1 MRCQDVDPNAVG
13 AQHLLSWLDA
23 ESGIRHRELLVLGI
37 ERGVIGVVVV
47 ERGRVR
53 ARDDLL
59 VLVVEVEE
67 AEVAETALRQALVVE
82 QDLVNLAVVGP
93 VTVVVEA
100 VDAGVRIV
108 VVTREHHPH
117 VGVRGDDLVIDL
129 LRYRPETSR
138 GQHVLVQVQHHDPLG
153 VLGENLV
160 HPRDLVIPGTPAH
173 VEHQKVDAAGGD
185 EVVVAA
191 VVLVVAAPPGVCLVA
206 VSPEVGAVVGVVDFL
221 VADVVVARQHAVGQ
235 PRSVELPVLG
245 VGIVPLPQ
253 LVVVIDDVPGVEQVL
268 QVEV

>member
-13 AQHLLSWLDA
+13 AQHLLSGLDA

-100 VDAGVRIV
+100 VDAGVRVV
-108 VVTREHHPH
+108 VVT
-117 VGVRGDDLVIDL
+117 
-129 LRYRPETSR
+129 
-138 GQHVLVQVQHHDPLG
+138 
-153 VLGENLV
+153 
-160 HPRDLVIPGTPAH
+160 
-173 VEHQKVDAAGGD
+173 
-185 EVVVAA
+185 
-191 VVLVVAAPPGVCLVA
+191 
-206 VSPEVGAVVGVVDFL
+206 
-221 VADVVVARQHAVGQ
+221 
-235 PRSVELPVLG
+235 
-245 VGIVPLPQ
+245 
-253 LVVVIDDVPGVEQVL
+253 
-268 QVEV
+268 